1 MQWKLNI
8 TAKMIGY
15 LLVASLVPLILL
27 GVSAFEIS
35 KRIVVQQAESENA
48 RLLGGFASYFKLY
61 DDQVNDMAA
70 NIAGNEAIA
79 LALRN
84 ADEGKINVFDS
95 IEMRANMGRLLNGF
109 VRIKGLVSIDVF
121 SVGGVHFHVG
131 ETLSV
136 SEVGLAQTTTLLQ
149 EALAS
154 KTPTLWRGIDNNL
167 NVGSQQKKVIS
178 VVRAIK
184 NYSALTGKSDTVGL
198 LVINLNG
205 EIMRTY
211 LQGVPLAAGTQLFLV
226 DRNGNVAL
234 HSDAQ
239 QFGQPLTPALLDLV
253 RSGNP
258 AQQFLLDGEEVL
270 MNVTA
275 LDEQRRAHVFITPR
289 KLLTQKVGDLGVAT
303 FLLIVLGLLVILGLT
318 WNFVRTVVLPIRA
331 VSDGF
336 RLLATNPD
344 EQHSQ
349 LPAPSGTD
357 EIGLLVQGYND
368 YLKAL
373 EEQREVALEL
383 FNSEE
388 ERRATETMLTVAIDA
403 IDEAFVVFD
412 AQDRLLFCNEKY
424 RNLYPESYDVV
435 VPGASYESI
444 LRHVGQRRRF
454 KESSQEFESWVANQ
468 LTIHRAGDSEIIEQL
483 SDGRWLR
490 IVERKTPQ
498 GQIVGFRMEITAL
511 MQAQRE
517 AVAAN
522 EAKSE
527 FLANMSHEIRT
538 PMNAILGMLRL
549 LHSTELS
556 PRQLDY
562 AAKTEAAAKS
572 LLGLLN
578 DILDFSKI
586 EAGKMELDLQP
597 FQLDQLLRD
606 LSVILSANIGSK
618 PVEVLYDIDPNTPD
632 ELIGDPMRLQ
642 QVLINLGGNAIKFT
656 AQGNVVVQ
664 VRLLGQTPEH
674 ATLRIAVRDTGIGIA
689 AEHQLHIFE
698 GFSQAEASTTRRFGG
713 TGLGLSICK
722 RLVALMGGE
731 LRLESEPGRGSVFS
745 FDITLPLAKPTA
757 AASDVPLA
765 ANSAMQVLIVDD
777 NAVARDLLANM
788 ARACGW
794 HADTAGRG
802 EEAVALVQARRAA
815 LQPSYD
821 AVFMDWQMPGM
832 NGWDTISAL
841 QALGPDA
848 AIPITIMVSAHGRE
862 MLSSRSAKEQAML
875 NGFLAKPVTA
885 SMLRDAVTDARAGR
899 NGLRVVQRKDTGK
912 IGRLK
917 GLRLL
922 VVEDNVV
929 NQQVARELLSAEGAY
944 VQIAENGALGVT
956 AIANAQPQFDAVLMD
971 LQMPVMDGYAATQ
984 AIRNELGQ
992 DALPIIAMT
1001 ANAMASDRAACLA
1014 VGMND
1019 HVGKPFDVQHLVEV
1033 LLHYT
1038 KRSGTRTLPQKE
1050 QVSSADTLPAQ
1061 DAFDKNAALDRLGGH
1076 VDLYANVLGQFLDSI
1091 VVAPR
1096 ELNQLFSAGDTSG
1109 AARFLHTLKGLSA
1122 TVGAT
1127 HLCAVVS
1134 RAEASLKNAEA
1145 VLDTAKLMND
1155 FRTAVDATRR
1165 TVADVLQSLDRGP
1178 ADAVAIEIEPMDMA
1192 QFQQDLALLR
1202 NQLARS
1208 DMHAVSVHAGI
1219 VTAYGSK
1226 LGDSLGELN
1235 SAMLALDFVAA
1246 SAACEALQK
1255 WSPQ

>member
-1 MQWKLNI
+1 VKWQLNI

-35 KRIVVQQAESENA
+35 KRIVVQQAELENA

-70 NIAGNEAIA
+70 NIAGNESIA
-79 LALRN
+79 SALRN
-84 ADEGKINVFDS
+84 ADEGKINVFDR
-95 IEMRANMGRLLNGF
+95 IEMRSNMGRLLNGF

-131 ETLSV
+131 ETLNV
-136 SEVGLAQTTTLLQ
+136 SEVSIEQTSSLLR

-167 NVGSQQKKVIS
+167 NIGSQQKKVIS

-211 LQGVPLAAGTQLFLV
+211 LQGVPLAAGTQLFLI
-226 DRNGNVAL
+226 DRSGNVAL
-234 HSDAQ
+234 HSEAQ

-253 RSGNP
+253 RSSHG

-289 KLLTQKVGDLGVAT
+289 KLLTQKVGDLAVAT
-303 FLLIVLGLLVILGLT
+303 FLLILLGLVVILGIT

-336 RLLATNPD
+336 QELANNPD
-344 EQHSQ
+344 EQHNQ
-349 LPAPSGTD
+349 LQAPSASD

-368 YLKAL
+368 YLKVL

-383 FNSEE
+383 HNSEE

-424 RNLYPESYDVV
+424 RVLYPGSYDVI

-444 LRHVGQRRRF
+444 LRSIGWSTGI
-454 KESSQEFESWVANQ
+454 KSNPEEFELWVAEQ
-468 LTIHRAGDSEIIEQL
+468 LAIHRRGDSEINERL
-483 SDGRWLR
+483 NDGRWLR

-511 MQAQRE
+511 MQAQRD

-549 LHSTELS
+549 LQRTELS
-556 PRQLDY
+556 PQQLDY
-562 AAKTEAAAKS
+562 AGKTEAAAKS

-597 FQLDQLLRD
+597 FSVDQLLRD

-618 PVEVLYDIDPNTPD
+618 PVEVLYDIDPATPD
-632 ELIGDPMRLQ
+632 ALIGDPMRLQ
-642 QVLINLGGNAIKFT
+642 QVLINLAGNAVKFT
-656 AQGNVVVQ
+656 ARGEVVVQ
-664 VRLLGQTPEH
+664 IKVLRQETRDV
-674 ATLRIAVRDTGIGIA
+674 TLRIAVRDTGIGIA
-689 AEHQLHIFE
+689 AEHQTHIFE
-698 GFSQAEASTTRRFGG
+698 GFSQAETSTTRRFGG

-722 RLVALMGGE
+722 RLVALMGSD
-731 LRLESEPGRGSVFS
+731 LSLQSEPGKGSLFS
-745 FDITLPLAKPTA
+745 FDVILDRAPNVSGGAPDTRTTG
-757 AASDVPLA
+757 D
-765 ANSAMQVLIVDD
+765 SALQVLIVDD
-777 NAVARDLLANM
+777 NAVARELLASM
-788 ARACGW
+788 ALTCGW
-794 HADTAGRG
+794 TADTAADGTS
-802 EEAVALVQARRAA
+802 AVALVESRLEAA
-815 LQPSYD
+815 QPAYD
-821 AVFMDWQMPGM
+821 VVFMDWQMPGM
-832 NGWDTISAL
+832 DGWETISRL
-841 QALGPDA
+841 HSLDRQAR
-848 AIPITIMVSAHGRE
+848 IPITIMVSAHGRE
-862 MLSSRSAKEQAML
+862 MLSNRPSKEQAML
-875 NGFLAKPVTA
+875 NGFLVKPVTS
-885 SMLRDAVTDARAGR
+885 SMLADSLAQARAGR
-899 NGLRVVQRKDTGK
+899 NGLRSVERIENGK
-912 IGRLK
+912 AGSLD

-922 VVEDNVV
+922 VVEDNVI
-929 NQQVARELLSAEGAY
+929 NQQVAKELLSAQGA
-944 VQIAENGALGVT
+944 VVDLAENGEAGVT
-956 AIANAQPQFDAVLMD
+956 AITNAHPQYDAVLMD
-971 LQMPVMDGYAATQ
+971 LQMPVMDGYAATK
-984 AIRNELGQ
+984 AIRKALGP
-992 DALPIIAMT
+992 DELPIIAMT

-1019 HVGKPFDVQHLVEV
+1019 HVGKPFDVQHLVDL

-1038 KRSGTRTLPQKE
+1038 KRAGPITQPPNVHSLKRAPQLD
-1050 QVSSADTLPAQ
+1050 S
-1061 DAFDKNAALDRLGGH
+1061 FDSQGALERLGGH
-1076 VDLYANVLGQFLDSI
+1076 VDLYANVLQQFLETI
-1091 VVAPR
+1091 ERAPQ
-1096 ELNQLFSAGDTSG
+1096 ELSQLFGARDTAGAG
-1109 AARFLHTLKGLSA
+1109 RFLHTLKGLSA
-1122 TVGAT
+1122 TVGAAD
-1127 HLCAVVS
+1127 LSAVVQ
-1134 RAEASLKNAEA
+1134 RAEASVKSAEA
-1145 VLDTAKLMND
+1145 TLDTADLLAE
-1155 FRTAVDATRR
+1155 FLEAVEKAQQLI
-1165 TVADVLQSLDRGP
+1165 AEVLQSLAPGDVADSIADIESLDR
-1178 ADAVAIEIEPMDMA
+1178 A
-1192 QFQQDLALLR
+1192 QFQEDLANLSHE
-1202 NQLARS
+1202 LAQSRM
-1208 DMHAVSVHAGI
+1208 DAVNVHAKI
-1219 VTAYGSK
+1219 VSQYGPAV
-1226 LGDSLGELN
+1226 GDALN
-1235 SAMLALDFVAA
+1235 DLNKAIAVLDFVQA
-1246 SAACEALQK
+1246 SAACERLQR
-1255 WSPQ
+1255 WARQ

>member
-1 MQWKLNI
+1 MTWKLNI

-131 ETLSV
+131 ETLNV

-211 LQGVPLAAGTQLFLV
+211 LQGVPLAAGTQLFLI

-234 HSDAQ
+234 HSDTQ

-289 KLLTQKVGDLGVAT
+289 KLLTQKVGDLAVAT

-373 EEQREVALEL
+373 GEQREVALEL

-412 AQDRLLFCNEKY
+412 AQDRLLFCNDKY

-468 LTIHRAGDSEIIEQL
+468 LAIHRAGDSEIIEQL

-606 LSVILSANIGSK
+606 LSVILSANTGSK

-745 FDITLPLAKPTA
+745 FDITLPLVLPVT
-757 AASDVPLA
+757 ASDMPLA
-765 ANSAMQVLIVDD
+765 ENSALHVLIVDD
-777 NAVARDLLANM
+777 NAVARDLLGSM

-794 HADTAGRG
+794 QADTAAHG
-802 EEAVALVQARRAA
+802 EEALALVQARLAA
-815 LQPSYD
+815 VQPPYG

-841 QALGPDA
+841 QALGPEA

-885 SMLRDAVTDARAGR
+885 SMLRDAVADARAGR

-912 IGRLK
+912 VGRLT

-922 VVEDNVV
+922 VVEDNPV
-929 NQQVARELLSAEGAY
+929 NQQVARELLSAEGAH
-944 VQIAENGALGVT
+944 VQIAENGAVGVT
-956 AIANAQPQFDAVLMD
+956 AIANAQLQFDAVLMD

-984 AIRNELGQ
+984 AIRNDLGL

-1038 KRSGTRTLPQKE
+1038 KRSGTRTPSPKE
-1050 QVSSADTLPAQ
+1050 HVPSADTLPAQ

-1076 VDLYANVLGQFLDSI
+1076 IDLYANVLRQFLESI
-1091 VVAPR
+1091 LTAPQ
-1096 ELNQLFSAGDTSG
+1096 ELSQLFSAGDTSG
-1109 AARFLHTLKGLSA
+1109 AGRFLHTLKGLSA

-1127 HLCAVVS
+1127 HLSAVVS

-1145 VLDTAKLMND
+1145 AFDPATLMND

-1165 TVADVLQSLDRGP
+1165 TVADALQSLARNP
-1178 ADAVAIEIEPMDMA
+1178 ADEAATESGPLDMA
-1192 QFQQDLALLR
+1192 QFQVDLALLR

-1208 DMHAVSVHAGI
+1208 DMHAVSVHNRI
-1219 VTAYGSK
+1219 VTSYGSQ

-1246 SAACEALQK
+1246 SAACEALRQRTL
-1255 WSPQ
+1255 Q